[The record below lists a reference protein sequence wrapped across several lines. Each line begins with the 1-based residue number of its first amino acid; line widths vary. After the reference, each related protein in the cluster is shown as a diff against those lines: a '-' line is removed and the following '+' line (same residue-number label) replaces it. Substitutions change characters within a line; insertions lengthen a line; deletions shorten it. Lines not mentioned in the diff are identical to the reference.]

1 VPLFSASKGY
11 EPGLL
16 KVTVERESFN
26 SVSLMT
32 MILSVPPETPFVVV
46 AADEEEPYF
55 PPPAE
60 DPPAPT
66 TAAAY

>member
-1 VPLFSASKGY
+1 
-11 EPGLL
+11 
-16 KVTVERESFN
+16 
-26 SVSLMT
+26 MT

-66 TAAAY
+66 AAAAYKHNRQHKRERPNPECELQCTVHHP